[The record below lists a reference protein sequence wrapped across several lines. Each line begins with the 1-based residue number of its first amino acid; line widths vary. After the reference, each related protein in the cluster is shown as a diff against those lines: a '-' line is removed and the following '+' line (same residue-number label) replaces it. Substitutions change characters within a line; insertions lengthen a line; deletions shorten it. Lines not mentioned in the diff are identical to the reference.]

1 MKLDK
6 GQKRD
11 MRWLSDICM
20 AAGLG
25 MFLGGIL
32 QLGVNS
38 RWITW
43 FISIMLIIGS
53 YIILRK
59 DVAGDG
65 E

>member
-1 MKLDK
+1 MKLNNE
-6 GQKRD
+6 QKRD

-20 AAGLG
+20 AAGVG
-25 MFLGGIL
+25 MFFGGIL

-53 YIILRK
+53 YIVLRK
-59 DVAGDG
+59 DVAG